1 MTDQEKLDEYR
12 EINRLQA
19 QIIHESQQKKVP
31 CREYKNADIEYIE
44 WLENKLEDAHERV
57 EKLAMA
63 LDKACIFL
71 SRIFDDTDS
80 VMCTWDA
87 EKWKEWCMNDGV
99 WE

>member
-44 WLENKLEDAHERV
+44 KLER
-57 EKLAMA
+57 A

-71 SRIFDDTDS
+71 SLNIDDIES
-80 VMCTWDA
+80 VMSTWHI
-87 EKWKEWCMNDGV
+87 EEWKEWCMEDDD
-99 WE
+99 